1 MVPLENL
8 SDFWRNL
15 EMALIDCEIKLIL
28 TWSVDFFIV
37 ASTVGNQSLKFPISD
52 TKLYISVVTLSTQ
65 DNAITIIE
73 IRFYEN
79 N

>member
-15 EMALIDCEIKLIL
+15 EMALIDCETKLIL
-28 TWSVDFFIV
+28 TWSVDCFIV